1 MAIQQGRNGQIKIK
15 LPGSSG
21 VAPTAPTGTYA
32 TDVAADSPTVLGNIR
47 SWSLDENVDTVDA
60 TVMSTSTGFIFRD
73 VLPSFKSWTLQATV
87 LFDPLTTDIDV
98 INSALFRSG
107 ETVNAFIYPTGLVA
121 DISGVGIDTVLW
133 GQALI
138 TAKGVSSSYDGLIEV
153 ALTFEGRKALYVAE
167 TA

>member
-1 MAIQQGRNGQIKIK
+1 MAISQGRNGQIKIK

-21 VAPTAPTGTYA
+21 ATPTAPTGVYA
-32 TDVAADSPTVLGNIR
+32 TDAAGALASSTILGNIR

-87 LFDPLTTDIDV
+87 LFDPATSDMDA
-98 INSALFRSG
+98 INDALFRSG
-107 ETVNAFIYPTGLVA
+107 ETVNVIVYP
-121 DISGVGIDTVLW
+121 VGTSDATATDTVLW

-138 TAKGVSSSYDGLIEV
+138 TAKSVSSSYDGLIEV